1 MEFILVFLKLKQD
14 FNLGTLIAY
23 LIIEYNLKNIQNKV
37 GNRLFTVKINRYK
50 KLDFFTSNDIQEE
63 NIEITKLFI
72 DESLNYIDDYDI
84 IENET
89 IAKFLI
95 NVSVHIINQMI
106 YLKIYSRSSQKLSK
120 EDKNISTLKKDEEL
134 RKKFSS

>member
-1 MEFILVFLKLKQD
+1 MVFLKLKQD

>member
-23 LIIEYNLKNIQNKV
+23 LIIEYNLQNIQNKV

-134 RKKFSS
+134 RKKCSS